1 MGSVS
6 RDRISSSLLEVYHT
20 EREAPRVLRLGYQRA
35 NVLFLPASV
44 GETSG
49 DFLKRHAEEI
59 VNECEALYVRGKFL
73 KGDAKT
79 FKKYGVAIL

>member
-1 MGSVS
+1 MRIKNLKHAVGLS
-6 RDRISSSLLEVYHT
+6 RAHFSETKIS
-20 EREAPRVLRLGYQRA
+20 REDL
-35 NVLFLPASV
+35 
-44 GETSG
+44 
-49 DFLKRHAEEI
+49 RHAEEI